1 MFGIFIISYFAYVI
15 TENKIAKIIFNFVVS
30 PAFVLTFAIF
40 TQYCFNLPIHLIKNP
55 IYKFILFSLRPF
67 LAIATVLV
75 GTDFIEYVNS
85 KANTLHIIINKNK
98 KPNQEVIQMNLGKK
112 SKLNEETNRRLK
124 IIEKE
129 SEKIKDKDSFVVVVG
144 SDKDNTTLN
153 YKNVCLKYLEKNHSD
168 KIYYVNL
175 AKENNAT
182 TYIQK
187 TFKTD
192 DGTIPSTFVMKN
204 GKVKVQKSGSLSYYR
219 IAELFK

>member
-1 MFGIFIISYFAYVI
+1 MDFFKKIGKEVSVFGLVFVVFIALFAYR
-15 TENKIAKIIFNFVVS
+15 
-30 PAFVLTFAIF
+30 
-40 TQYCFNLPIHLIKNP
+40 Q
-55 IYKFILFSLRPF
+55 
-67 LAIATVLV
+67 ATHVELS
-75 GTDFIEYVNS
+75 TISQD
-85 KANTLHIIINKNK
+85 
-98 KPNQEVIQMNLGKK
+98 
-112 SKLNEETNRRLK
+112 KLE
-124 IIEKE
+124 
-129 SEKIKDKDSFVVVVG
+129 EKIKDKDSFVVVVG

-153 YKNVCLKYLEKNHSD
+153 YKNVCLKYLEKNQSD

-192 DGTIPSTFVMKN
+192 DWTIPSTYVMKN

>member
-1 MFGIFIISYFAYVI
+1 MDFFKKIGKEVSVFGLVFVVFIALFAYR
-15 TENKIAKIIFNFVVS
+15 
-30 PAFVLTFAIF
+30 
-40 TQYCFNLPIHLIKNP
+40 Q
-55 IYKFILFSLRPF
+55 
-67 LAIATVLV
+67 ATHVELS
-75 GTDFIEYVNS
+75 TISQD
-85 KANTLHIIINKNK
+85 
-98 KPNQEVIQMNLGKK
+98 
-112 SKLNEETNRRLK
+112 KLE
-124 IIEKE
+124 
-129 SEKIKDKDSFVVVVG
+129 EKIKDKDSFVVVVG

-175 AKENNAT
+175 SKENNAT
-182 TYIQK
+182 TYSQK

>member
-1 MFGIFIISYFAYVI
+1 MEKVKKLWKEISIFGIVI
-15 TENKIAKIIFNFVVS
+15 VVFLGLFVYRKITHVE
-30 PAFVLTFAIF
+30 F
-40 TQYCFNLPIHLIKNP
+40 TTITQ
-55 IYKFILFSLRPF
+55 S
-67 LAIATVLV
+67 ALV
-75 GTDFIEYVNS
+75 
-85 KANTLHIIINKNK
+85 
-98 KPNQEVIQMNLGKK
+98 
-112 SKLNEETNRRLK
+112 
-124 IIEKE
+124 EKVE
-129 SEKIKDKDSFVVVVG
+129 DKDSFVVVVG